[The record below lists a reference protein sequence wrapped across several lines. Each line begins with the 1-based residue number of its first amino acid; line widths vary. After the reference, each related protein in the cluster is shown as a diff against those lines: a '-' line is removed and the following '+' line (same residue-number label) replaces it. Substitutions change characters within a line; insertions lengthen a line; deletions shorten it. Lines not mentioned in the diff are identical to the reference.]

1 MGTMNYLLMED
12 DCAPDAREYFD
23 EKFFDI
29 IGKTRREFENS
40 CERVE
45 TDDEMMISWSDG
57 KYLLEISAD
66 YPFYTLR
73 FVKEDK

>member
-40 CERVE
+40 CEPWWLMR
-45 TDDEMMISWSDG
+45 I
-57 KYLLEISAD
+57 L
-66 YPFYTLR
+66 
-73 FVKEDK
+73 